1 MDTFQIRS
9 YGIGELA
16 RCYAPNITAGAARR
30 KLMYWISLQ
39 PALVDALHASGFSQ
53 KAQLYARSGPPDR
66 RGAGRALKVN
76 KNNHYTK
83 T

>member
-39 PALVDALHASGFSQ
+39 PALVDALHASVTILFS
-53 KAQLYARSGPPDR
+53 
-66 RGAGRALKVN
+66 ALTRMFPKP
-76 KNNHYTK
+76 TFAP
-83 T
+83 